1 MIPSVI
7 ATPAAMGTTLTVIE
21 DDGSTSPL
29 RERTIA
35 ERVRAALNASGVDDE
50 AMAEGLAAAVW
61 SFAERTFGGA
71 DAKPPAG
78 AEIEALVVRALED
91 AGHEAA
97 ARAYAGESR
106 RRARLKAELLIV
118 FDGEGAET
126 AAARGDGDP
135 SAGRAEPWDAEAWS
149 RLVAKETELPASLA
163 DEVTAVV
170 ERRLAALGQRSAAER
185 LVRELFQAE
194 LGERGI
200 AGDMVDRGFTV
211 ARRDVS
217 RAHSA
222 YDAPPE
228 AAVAGALFGRAALEE
243 LPKAV
248 SGAHRAGRLHL
259 FRLDRPTALERLAVS
274 SRLLAGPPAAGGVVP
289 ARFLLRI
296 RAALERLRPHVAG
309 TIELPDVVGAAAA
322 AVAPGEDPALVAAD
336 LETALVFEN
345 AFGAPVGA
353 VIEAVVPLDGFSAGA
368 AGVRERAVVA
378 AFLGRMSTVP
388 HLHTGLRIVFST
400 DGSIAADPAAASIWP
415 AAATLLRARP
425 DAALLARRA
434 GADDPF
440 CRDGDAI
447 AARRLRL
454 SPLRAAINLPLAL
467 LSAKG
472 ETLAAVLEQLATTG
486 RLAVEAFHDALWR
499 QRRGDPYGI
508 HGVVVMFGGPASV
521 VVEADQQE
529 ADLEVWGL
537 PLALEMLI
545 RRDVVGK
552 AKASDAAA
560 RLLGFLDF
568 LLSEDRNGLS
578 LKVRLG
584 GVRDREVRLRF
595 HQAFERAAGEVGDQ
609 AAIAAIK
616 RSRGGEGVL
625 PIVPPL
631 FNERNAALLNVPC
644 AERFG
649 PGLAVSETALPEG
662 VRPELCAALIGRSRL
677 GRLAIA
683 PPGSGD
689 ALFEVQEELFR

>member
-1 MIPSVI
+1 
-7 ATPAAMGTTLTVIE
+7 MGTTLTVRE

-35 ERVRAALNASGVDDE
+35 ERVRAALKASGADDE
-50 AMAEGLAAAVW
+50 ALAEGLAAAVW
-61 SFAERTFGGA
+61 SFAERTFGGPA
-71 DAKPPAG
+71 AAPPAL
-78 AEIEALVVRALED
+78 AEVESLVLRALED

-97 ARAYAGESR
+97 ARAYAEESR
-106 RRARLKAELLIV
+106 RRLRLKTELVVV
-118 FDGEGAET
+118 FDGEPTDARAEPV
-126 AAARGDGDP
+126 DGDP
-135 SAGRAEPWDAEAWS
+135 AEGRAEPWDAAAWS
-149 RLVAKETELPASLA
+149 RLVAKETELPAALA

-200 AGDMVDRGFTV
+200 AGDMVDRGFMV
-211 ARRDVS
+211 ARKDVA
-217 RAHSA
+217 RALA
-222 YDAPPE
+222 GEGAPPE
-228 AAVAGALFGRAALEE
+228 DAVAGALFGRAALDE

-248 SGAHRAGRLHL
+248 ARAHRSGLLHL
-259 FRLDRPTALERLAVS
+259 FRLDRPAALERLAVS
-274 SRLLAGPPAAGGVVP
+274 SRLLAGPTSAGGVVP
-289 ARFLLRI
+289 ARFLLRV

-309 TIELPDVVGAAAA
+309 TIELPDVVGVAAA
-322 AVAPGEDPALVAAD
+322 AVALGEDPALAAAD

-353 VIEAVVPLDGFSAGA
+353 VIEAVVPLDGFAPGA
-368 AGVRERAVVA
+368 AGVNERAVVA
-378 AFLGRMSTVP
+378 AFLGRMAAAP
-388 HLHTGLRIVFST
+388 HLHTGLRLVFST
-400 DGSIAADPAAASIWP
+400 DGSVADDPASSAFWP

-425 DAALLARRA
+425 DAALLARRT
-434 GADDPF
+434 GSDDPF
-440 CRDGDAI
+440 CRDAEST

-467 LSAKG
+467 LSARG
-472 ETLAAVLEQLATTG
+472 ENLAAVMEMLAVPG

-545 RRDVVGK
+545 RRDVVGR
-552 AKASDAAA
+552 AQASDAAA

-568 LLSEDRNGLS
+568 LLGEDRNGLS

-595 HQAFERAAGEVGDQ
+595 HQAFERAAMDAGDH
-609 AAIAAIK
+609 AAITAIK

-625 PIVPPL
+625 PVAPPL
-631 FNERNAALLNVPC
+631 FAERNAALLAVPC
-644 AERFG
+644 AERLG
-649 PGLAVSETALPEG
+649 PGLAVSETALPG
-662 VRPELCAALIGRSRL
+662 GLTPALCADLILRSRL
-677 GRLAIA
+677 GRLAVA